1 MNTSTIL
8 VIATAMNTDMD
19 INTDIVTI
27 MAMAMA
33 RANMEVSHRPIEST
47 IISMMGTDGP
57 LLRNEPKGAFN
68 DTVM

>member
-1 MNTSTIL
+1 M

-33 RANMEVSHRPIEST
+33 QSNMEVSHRPIEST
-47 IISMMGTDGP
+47 IISMMGTIGP
-57 LLRNEPKGAFN
+57 LLRNGQGGEFSYP
-68 DTVM
+68 VM